1 MILPSPHNKGDAMI
15 DEKTL
20 KQMREEK
27 EKDLEAIDRVLSM
40 MGAARKPVAVVEP
53 EAPKDVKEEAPPRIN
68 FDPSLSKMAMVGE
81 YAKAVSGDFTNES
94 LWHFIESKGA
104 PKNLARDDLRIA
116 LWMLKRKNI
125 IFMVSKQSGKRKAV
139 YRYTGG

>member
-1 MILPSPHNKGDAMI
+1 MQL
-15 DEKTL
+15 DEKAL

-27 EKDLEAIDRVLSM
+27 AKDLEAIDRVLSM
-40 MGAARKPVAVVEP
+40 MNGAAKPIASIEKD
-53 EAPKDVKEEAPPRIN
+53 APKGAGDALTPPFIP
-68 FDPSLSKMAMVGE
+68 DPTGSKMAIVGE
-81 YAKAVSGDFTNES
+81 YVKAVGNDFTNES

-104 PKNLARDDLRIA
+104 PKNLARGDLRIA
-116 LWMLKRKNI
+116 LWMLKRKNV